1 MTENTNN
8 KAKGIEMLESI
19 KARIDAQSSTKKKIA
34 AGVMA
39 LAVLASGYY
48 GYNTLSKPKAAE
60 VTPQGMIAATT
71 GQEVSTTFTV
81 VSGRNNPNGLTLVND
96 DKYPN
101 HHFTA
106 VIDAKAV
113 PMYSD
118 WKSLQG
124 KTITVTGPKSDYNG
138 KPQIKVNKPEQ
149 ILVK

>member
-1 MTENTNN
+1 MNENTT
-8 KAKGIEMLESI
+8 KTKGIEMLESI
-19 KARIDAQSSTKKKIA
+19 KTQLAAQSSTKKKLA
-34 AGVMA
+34 AGVVA
-39 LAVLASGYY
+39 LALLGNGYY

-60 VTPQGMIAATT
+60 VTPQGMVAAVT

-124 KTITVTGPKSDYNG
+124 RTITVTGPKSDYNG
-138 KPQIKVNKPEQ
+138 KPQIKVTKAEQ